1 MLPKTY
7 NTLTS
12 DVTAGSVLT
21 ATLFN
26 QVQTNVRNYRVPP
39 MVRLTGSANLTSYTS
54 ANVITYNTETYDTD
68 DMHSTVTN
76 TSRITFQTAGV
87 YLVSFSL
94 RATWSGTLT
103 NQSAEIFLNGA
114 VAAAN
119 ETYGI
124 STTIGGSYLNV
135 STIVNVTNPGSDY
148 CDSLYRFGGAT
159 NVTIVMP
166 TTGATHF
173 SATWLGQVS

>member
-1 MLPKTY
+1 MAKTY
-7 NTLTS
+7 NTISTFTS
-12 DVTAGSVLT
+12 GQILT
-21 ATLFN
+21 ATQMN
-26 QVQTNVRNYRVPP
+26 GIGTNVNNYRVPP

-54 ANVITYNTETYDTD
+54 GNVITYNTETYDTD
-68 DMHSTVTN
+68 DMHSNVTN

-87 YLVSFSL
+87 YLVSFSV

-119 ETYGI
+119 EVYGI
-124 STTIGGSYLNV
+124 STGIGGSYLNV
-135 STIVNVTNPGSDY
+135 STIINATNAGSDY

-173 SATWLGQVS
+173 SAVWLGQNS